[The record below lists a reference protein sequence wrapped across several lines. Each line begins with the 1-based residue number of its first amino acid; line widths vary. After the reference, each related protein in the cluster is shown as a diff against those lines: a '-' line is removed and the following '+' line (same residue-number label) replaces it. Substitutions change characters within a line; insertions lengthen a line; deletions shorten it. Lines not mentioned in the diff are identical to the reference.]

1 MAHVVVALANHKLQ
15 GMVVAAHA
23 LGSHDLGK
31 IQNLGLW
38 VALESGKQL
47 EAVSKQLRIDSIS
60 PMARHL
66 GTVGGICRTHWRP
79 SGTAPRGKR
88 SASFPAREV
97 TLQDRRDRFVR
108 NRGNPV

>member
-1 MAHVVVALANHKLQ
+1 MAYALVALANHALQ
-15 GMVVAAHA
+15 GMVVVEHA

-38 VALESGKQL
+38 VALEFGKQL

-60 PMARHL
+60 PLERHL
-66 GTVGGICRTHWRP
+66 GTVGGICGTRWCS
-79 SGTAPRGKR
+79 SGTAPLGKR

-108 NRGNPV
+108 N